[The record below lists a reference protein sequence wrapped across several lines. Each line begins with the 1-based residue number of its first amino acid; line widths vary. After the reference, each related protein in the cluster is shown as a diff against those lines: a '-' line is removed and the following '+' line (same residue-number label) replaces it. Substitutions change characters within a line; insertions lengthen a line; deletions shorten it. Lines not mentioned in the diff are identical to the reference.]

1 MLSLKLSE
9 ATIAESLITRPTPA
23 KAALFSVLFFNLYI
37 CLWKFIMNYSILQL
51 TGGHITAN
59 TVREGKKLH
68 RLKKIA
74 KMYTHKYQKFYIHLL
89 KKKTEKYL
97 SCKLFYW

>member
-9 ATIAESLITRPTPA
+9 ATIAESIITRPTPA

-37 CLWKFIMNYSILQL
+37 CLWKFIMNYYSILQL
-51 TGGHITAN
+51 AGVHITAN
-59 TVREGKKLH
+59 TVREGEKLH

-89 KKKTEKYL
+89 KKKKN
-97 SCKLFYW
+97 